1 MRNAIGILKL
11 ISQGEQDVKN
21 GKAKPQEEV
30 FASVEK
36 MLKERMK

>member
-11 ISQGEQDVKN
+11 ISLGEQDVKA
-21 GKAKPQEEV
+21 GKTKPQREV

-36 MLKERMK
+36 TLKQRTK